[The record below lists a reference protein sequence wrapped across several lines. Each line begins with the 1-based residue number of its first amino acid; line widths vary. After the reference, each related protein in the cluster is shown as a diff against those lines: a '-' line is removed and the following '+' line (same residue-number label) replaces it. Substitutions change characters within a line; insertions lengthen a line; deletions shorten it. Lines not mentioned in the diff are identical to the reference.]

1 MTTRTCALGL
11 SLALLSA
18 LPILAATPAAPVDPF
33 PGLKTEKLPGYET
46 AVLHYDPQITE
57 MIGKRLS
64 TGDEPM
70 VIRVCRTKLDR
81 TKDAWYFV
89 DYDEGPSAD
98 PYFMITPEGAKEP
111 AVSISALH
119 LYLPGN
125 GSAYSSGHTDNMFDE
140 HRKYAAHGVRIDETK
155 QPYLYVGL
163 EGKAK
168 KDVTLYTG
176 KDQKEVVAAIPK
188 GTVMTVLLG
197 DGEDNY
203 LVKTAF
209 GLVGW
214 THIAG
219 DTQESQVIDGLFFAG
234 D

>member
-1 MTTRTCALGL
+1 MFVAL
-11 SLALLSA
+11 
-18 LPILAATPAAPVDPF
+18 
-33 PGLKTEKLPGYET
+33 
-46 AVLHYDPQITE
+46 
-57 MIGKRLS
+57 R
-64 TGDEPM
+64 
-70 VIRVCRTKLDR
+70 
-81 TKDAWYFV
+81 
-89 DYDEGPSAD
+89 EGPSAD

-140 HRKYAAHGVRIDETK
+140 HRKYAVHGVRIDETK

-168 KDVTLYTG
+168 KDVTLYTAN
-176 KDQKEVVAAIPK
+176 DQKEAVAAIPK
-188 GTVMTVLLG
+188 GSVMTVLLA

-214 THIAG
+214 LRIPA
-219 DTQESQVIDGLFFAG
+219 DSQEAKVVDGLFFAG